1 MDFEKE
7 ILSDF
12 GHKTVG
18 FHEYPKTETLQS
30 SKTKVT
36 YKMTPQI
43 YNAISKTELEL
54 MTFRG
59 NVVAESDTLYEV
71 EWHLDDKKVKV
82 EILYENGGIVGS
94 VLDQQGATDREV
106 KKLMDTFI
114 EKLDCDTEQMEVDWE
129 PHTSHQVV
137 EIPMLIG

>member
-1 MDFEKE
+1 
-7 ILSDF
+7 
-12 GHKTVG
+12 
-18 FHEYPKTETLQS
+18 
-30 SKTKVT
+30 
-36 YKMTPQI
+36 MTPQI

-59 NVVAESDTLYEV
+59 NVVRESDTLYEV
-71 EWHLDDKKVKV
+71 EWHLDEKKIKV

-94 VLDQQGATDREV
+94 VLLQEGATDREV

-129 PHTSHQVV
+129 PQVTQFAN
-137 EIPMLIG
+137 IPMLSG